1 MLLFFIIIMDYDHP
15 LPFKAVPFFFLQ
27 FLELARSANAFYSFY
42 FRLEGNTT
50 VPQVIGWV
58 PTMTEMRVLC
68 LALFLLSLVYD
79 VLSLTRK
86 YIQ

>member
-1 MLLFFIIIMDYDHP
+1 MDYDHP
-15 LPFKAVPFFFLQ
+15 LLFKAVPFFFLI
-27 FLELARSANAFYSFY
+27 LELARSANVSYSFS
-42 FRLEGNTT
+42 FRLEGNTPL
-50 VPQVIGWV
+50 PQVIGWV

-68 LALFLLSLVYD
+68 LAFFLLSLVYD